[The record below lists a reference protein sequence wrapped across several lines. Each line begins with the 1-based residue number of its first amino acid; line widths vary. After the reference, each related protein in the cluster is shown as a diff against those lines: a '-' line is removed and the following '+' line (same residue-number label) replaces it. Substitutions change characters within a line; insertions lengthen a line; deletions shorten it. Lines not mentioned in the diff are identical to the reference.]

1 MEQYIDYSMT
11 NEIPTI
17 LGTVF
22 VCAWCSRVKKPG
34 SDPKSPKSWKVVATD
49 RDIQPG
55 IFLSHGICPSC
66 KAKIAA

>member
-11 NEIPTI
+11 NELPTI

-34 SDPKSPKSWKVVATD
+34 TDSRNPRSWKVVAD
-49 RDIQPG
+49 EGKPLPG
-55 IFLSHGICPSC
+55 IFLSHGICPAC
-66 KAKIAA
+66 KTKVAA